1 MQRYWILFLTLCLG
15 WIGFIQVNTALAHGL
30 EAGQLSVLL
39 DDVKATVTFAPYA
52 STFPF
57 ADDNQDGL
65 LTATELDHHRSE
77 IEALIKEQVMLRNE
91 LEEPAVVIYTDV
103 IVPDEVDTRDGDQ
116 IEADFLQVTMR
127 MVWPEVPEAV
137 DVEYNLFGSADDQVS
152 YLMKDS
158 MTDTVLEGELT
169 ASESILRLRAQ
180 GSPVKAVSGLWLV
193 GIEHVL
199 TGYDH
204 ILFVLALVLVTAQL
218 RSLLFLITT
227 FTVAHTI
234 TLAAVAFG
242 FEPPVPSWVIEAIIA
257 ASIGILAGMY
267 LFGITADVWWVTG
280 LLGLVHGLGFG
291 QAMTASLGSLQ
302 AWGSTLVAITLGVEL
317 THLAIA
323 LVGFGA
329 LALIKSP
336 NHLNTVRRVA
346 TIGVFCVGFYWTV
359 ERIIF

>member
-15 WIGFIQVNTALAHGL
+15 WIGFIQINTASAHGL

-52 STFPF
+52 STFSF
-57 ADDNQDGL
+57 ADSNQDGL
-65 LTATELDHHRSE
+65 LTNSELESHRLD
-77 IEALIKEQVMLRNE
+77 IETLIKEQVILRNE
-91 LEEPAVVIYTDV
+91 MDAAAVVLHTDIV
-103 IVPDEVDTRDGDQ
+103 VPDEVGMWVGDE
-116 IEADFLQVTMR
+116 IAANFLQVTLR
-127 MVWPEVPEAV
+127 VVWPEVPEVV
-137 DVEYNLFGSADDQVS
+137 DIEYGLFNSADDQIS

-158 MTDTVLEGELT
+158 TTNTVLEGEMT
-169 ASESILRLRAQ
+169 SAGSILRLR
-180 GSPVKAVSGLWLV
+180 GEGPPVETNNGLWLV

-267 LFGITADVWWVTG
+267 L
-280 LLGLVHGLGFG
+280 
-291 QAMTASLGSLQ
+291 
-302 AWGSTLVAITLGVEL
+302 
-317 THLAIA
+317 
-323 LVGFGA
+323 
-329 LALIKSP
+329 
-336 NHLNTVRRVA
+336 
-346 TIGVFCVGFYWTV
+346 
-359 ERIIF
+359 

>member
-1 MQRYWILFLTLCLG
+1 MQRYSVLFLTICLG
-15 WIGFIQVNTALAHGL
+15 LIGFIQVTIASAHGL

-52 STFPF
+52 STFLF
-57 ADDNQDGL
+57 ADTNQDGL
-65 LTATELDHHRSE
+65 LTVSELDMHQAE
-77 IEALIKEQVMLRNE
+77 IKTLIKEQVVLRNE
-91 LEEPAVVIYTDV
+91 LDAAAVTIYTDV
-103 IVPDEVDTRDGDQ
+103 TIPDEVDTRDGDE
-116 IEADFLQVTMR
+116 IAADYLQVTLR
-127 MVWPEVPEAV
+127 AVWPEVPEIV
-137 DVEYNLFGSADDQVS
+137 DVEYGLFASADDQVS

-158 MTDTVLEGELT
+158 TTDTVLEGELN
-169 ASESILRLRAQ
+169 AHESVIRLRGE
-180 GSPVKAVSGLWLV
+180 GSPVEAVSGVWLI
-193 GIEHVL
+193 GIQHVL

-218 RSLLFLITT
+218 CSLLFLITT
-227 FTVAHTI
+227 FTVAHTM

-242 FEPPVPSWVIEAIIA
+242 YEPPVPSWMIEATIA
-257 ASIGILAGMY
+257 ASIGLLAGMY
-267 LFGITADVWWVTG
+267 LLGITAEVWWVTG

-323 LVGFGA
+323 LIGFGA
-329 LALIKSP
+329 LKLIKKP
-336 NHLNTVRRVA
+336 DYLNSVRRLA

-359 ERIIF
+359 ERILF